1 MFLFLLPPCLRILF
15 VLFGNP
21 CLYTAGA
28 RPFNICF
35 CRNDPIIVGGSS
47 AARKPDVAGMR
58 YQSLQVSERSSI
70 DNLMK
75 DGPDGACFW
84 WTEVLLFLEFKLI
97 WKKLLEGLV
106 QAALTRDRSSS
117 TSSHCLFRPSIVIL
131 IIYVSGSSVNVEL
144 SDLCTAFPADISQ
157 TEHVTERARSSC
169 HGHPLRVSPISHVGF
184 GVKAQF

>member
-1 MFLFLLPPCLRILF
+1 MFLFLLPPCLRVF
-15 VLFGNP
+15 FFFGNP

-28 RPFNICF
+28 KPFNICF
-35 CRNDPIIVGGSS
+35 WRNDPIIVGGSS
-47 AARKPDVAGMR
+47 AERKPDVAGMR

-117 TSSHCLFRPSIVIL
+117 TSSHCFFRPSIVIL
-131 IIYVSGSSVNVEL
+131 IIYVSGSSVNVAL
-144 SDLCTAFPADISQ
+144 SGLCTAFPADISQ
-157 TEHVTERARSSC
+157 TEDVTERARSSC
-169 HGHPLRVSPISHVGF
+169 HGHPLAVSPISHVGF
-184 GVKAQF
+184 GVKVQF